1 MPNSE
6 VKCLKPLSSK
16 FDGRVSSELIKS
28 CNESIKVINLLT
40 IILMYLSMPLGITA
54 ISTSELF
61 SSLKIM
67 FTSYPCKLGKIIGN
81 FLGILNFKLH

>member
-16 FDGRVSSELIKS
+16 FDGRVPSELIKS
-28 CNESIKVINLLT
+28 CNEYIKVISLLT

-67 FTSYPCKLGKIIGN
+67 FTSYPYKLGKIIGN